1 MKESQGE
8 LQWKRPSEY
17 IFDNHLSKEIMSRF
31 PLKNL
36 IKFKNYIYE
45 VYYQNECPL
54 EKKKNKKKNNHDD
67 FLNRLDNKIE
77 YSSENKRMFKNLFK
91 IFDKDDFYI
100 VKHREKDDDFNN
112 SYFDDDNKNK
122 GKIYENDIGEN
133 KEDLDENE
141 INKNITENKD
151 SNQFR
156 DSNNKFNP
164 FYPRRINFE
173 ERACYFTKW
182 IGSILQFIIEFHIFD
197 EVNYFF

>member
-1 MKESQGE
+1 
-8 LQWKRPSEY
+8 
-17 IFDNHLSKEIMSRF
+17 
-31 PLKNL
+31 
-36 IKFKNYIYE
+36 
-45 VYYQNECPL
+45 
-54 EKKKNKKKNNHDD
+54 
-67 FLNRLDNKIE
+67 
-77 YSSENKRMFKNLFK
+77 MFKNLFK